1 MNDNLR
7 RGVSTSLLGRLILLA
22 LLPAYFVLAEKT
34 DRVILEN
41 GDHITGE
48 VKRLEYGKLSFK
60 TDDMG
65 TLSIEWDK
73 IQSVTALVKNFR
85 VELEDGLLFF
95 GTLDT
100 DSATSKLLVAYD
112 TLIVPLNRFEVVR
125 ISPIED
131 TFWERVDI
139 SLDLGFSFTK
149 ASGVA
154 QLSFN
159 GSFRYLTYWYS
170 RELSVSSVL
179 TDQKDQERTQR
190 HTVNFR
196 LTRFLGQ
203 RWIAS
208 ALTEA
213 QQNSELGLELRLS
226 LGGGVGKNFIQ
237 TNDALFQAGAG
248 ALVNREWA
256 SNSESET
263 YNLESLAGLRLEKF
277 RYDSP
282 QLNLTTTL
290 NIFPSLSDLGRVR
303 LEFDTQLKWEIFKD
317 FFWSLTLYDSYDNKP
332 PNQEAALN
340 DWGTTVS
347 LGWTY

>member
-1 MNDNLR
+1 MNHILR
-7 RGVSTSLLGRLILLA
+7 RGISTSFWGWLILAA
-22 LLPAYFVLAEKT
+22 LLPARLALAEKT

-41 GDHITGE
+41 GDRITGE

-73 IQSVTALVKNFR
+73 IRSVTALVKNFR

-100 DSATSKLLVAYD
+100 DSATSKLLVILD
-112 TLIVPLNRFEVVR
+112 TLIVPLNRSEVVR

-131 TFWERVDI
+131 TFWERIDI

-154 QLSFN
+154 QLSFSGN
-159 GSFRYLTYWYS
+159 FRYPTYWYL
-170 RELSVSSVL
+170 RELSFNSVL

-190 HTVNFR
+190 HVVNFR

-208 ALTEA
+208 GFTEA

-226 LGGGVGKNFIQ
+226 LGGGVGRNFIQ
-237 TNDALFQAGAG
+237 TNDALFQLSGG
-248 ALVNREWA
+248 ALINREWA
-256 SNSESET
+256 SNSTSES

-290 NIFPSLSDLGRVR
+290 DVYPSLSDFGRVR
-303 LEFDTQLKWEIFKD
+303 LEFNNQLKWEIFKD

-332 PNQEAALN
+332 PDQDAALN
-340 DWGTTVS
+340 DWGMTVS